1 MLRKQIKKFFFFI
14 IIIII
19 LGVHVKSWAPNA
31 KFWNGYQFTS
41 ST

>member
-1 MLRKQIKKFFFFI
+1 MLRKQIKKCFFI
-14 IIIII
+14 IIIFI
-19 LGVHVKSWAPNA
+19 LGIHVKSWAPNA